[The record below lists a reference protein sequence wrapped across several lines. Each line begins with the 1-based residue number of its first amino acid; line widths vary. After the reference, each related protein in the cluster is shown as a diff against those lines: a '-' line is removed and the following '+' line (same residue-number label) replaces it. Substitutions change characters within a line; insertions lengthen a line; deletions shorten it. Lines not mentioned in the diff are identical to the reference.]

1 MVLPWY
7 LTVNVTE
14 PELSSRWALT
24 ALIFSVESGLNL
36 MFCRIARLRAMIVFV
51 QPVSGH
57 VANLNSWPLSCGMTV
72 TLRIIGVGLAFPSR
86 TLFTRISICMDVYEG
101 GGGYAC
107 GGCG

>member
-24 ALIFSVESGLNL
+24 ALIFSVESELNL

-57 VANLNSWPLSCGMTV
+57 VANLNS
-72 TLRIIGVGLAFPSR
+72 
-86 TLFTRISICMDVYEG
+86 
-101 GGGYAC
+101 
-107 GGCG
+107 